1 MKSIVINNCFGGFS
15 LSEAGVIR
23 YAELKGLKV
32 YQEPSKQFFSI
43 LPPTYWLVPPDQ
55 RVKELEG
62 DWYSHTLEAR
72 AAYNKAHSEQVL
84 YDRDI
89 PRDDTALVQVVEE
102 MGQEA
107 AGRCA
112 HLKVVEIPDGFAWE
126 IAEYDGNEHVAQV
139 HETWS

>member
-23 YAELKGLKV
+23 YAEIKGWKV
-32 YQEPSKQFFSI
+32 YPEPPKQFSSI
-43 LPPTYWLVPPDQ
+43 LPPTYWLVPPDE

-62 DWYSHTLEAR
+62 DWCSHTLEAR
-72 AAYNKAHSEQVL
+72 AAYNKTHSGQVL

-89 PRDDTALVQVVEE
+89 PRDDAALVQVVEE

-112 HLKVVEIPDGFAWE
+112 H
-126 IAEYDGNEHVAQV
+126 VAQV